1 MTAFVLDAS
10 VTAAWLLPDAA
21 SEHTRRLYALI
32 RRDEVEPQAP
42 NLWHWEC
49 HNILATGVNSGRIPA
64 ASVEGLWGVL
74 EAIRHRV
81 ELHELAPAQ
90 HKAVLDVALETGLPT
105 FDAAYLWLARSL
117 RLPLATFDPQQIA
130 AAQHS
135 GVSIV
140 ACASARDQ
148 RLSNTQ
154 AHIFISTSKIS
165 SLSGFLG
172 RAGVRASSG

>member
-42 NLWHWEC
+42 NLWQWEC
-49 HNILATGVNSGRIPA
+49 SNLISSGVNSGRIPP

-117 RLPLATFDPQQIA
+117 RLPLATFDSHQA
-130 AAQHS
+130 AAARRS
-135 GVSIV
+135 GVPLL
-140 ACASARDQ
+140 D
-148 RLSNTQ
+148 LSC
-154 AHIFISTSKIS
+154 
-165 SLSGFLG
+165 L
-172 RAGVRASSG
+172 

>member
-90 HKAVLDVALETGLPT
+90 HKAVLDVDEGREARRRL
-105 FDAAYLWLARSL
+105 DQAAHFGRLVGEHVVARVGEDERVHQRESL
-117 RLPLATFDPQQIA
+117 LVGQHRAGPLAEERL
-130 AAQHS
+130 
-135 GVSIV
+135 GVV
-140 ACASARDQ
+140 ALLRSRPEE
-148 RLSNTQ
+148 R
-154 AHIFISTSKIS
+154 I
-165 SLSGFLG
+165 G
-172 RAGVRASSG
+172 